1 MQLILDSAGIAVLS
15 CSQSLSQSN
24 VAGMRLD
31 KKVIS
36 REAILSVISNLT
48 NKYGAAKKHKC

>member
-15 CSQSLSQSN
+15 CSQSLSWHET
-24 VAGMRLD
+24 LD

-48 NKYGAAKKHKC
+48 NKNRAAEKHKC